1 MLILAAAPLHAQ
13 PSVLP
18 DTIAR
23 VKPSVLGVG
32 TFQETRR
39 PPAVMI
45 GTGFVVADGL
55 HALTNAHVIPAK
67 IDKKHNE
74 FLAVFAGQGADGT
87 VRIARVVATDKE
99 HDLALLRFKGPKLPA
114 LKLGNDRQVREGQM
128 FAFTG
133 YPLGAILGLFAVTH
147 RGIVSAIT
155 PIAIPV
161 QHSGQLSRKLID
173 ALRSPYP
180 VFQLDA
186 TAYPGNS
193 GSPMYDVQTGKVFGI
208 INKVFVEG
216 TKEHAITEPSGIT
229 YAIPIRWAEKLLKNA
244 GL

>member
-1 MLILAAAPLHAQ
+1 LFFSAAPLHAQ

-18 DTIAR
+18 ETIAR

-32 TFQETRR
+32 TFQKTRR
-39 PPAVMI
+39 PPNVML
-45 GTGFVVADGL
+45 GTGFVVADGS
-55 HALTNAHVIPAK
+55 HALTNAHVIPARL
-67 IDKKHNE
+67 DKDHKE
-74 FLAVFAGQGADGT
+74 VLAVFAGQGAEGT
-87 VRIARVVATDKE
+87 VRLARVVATDKD
-99 HDLALLRFKGPKLPA
+99 HDLALLRFEGPKLAA
-114 LKLGNDRQVREGQM
+114 LKPGNDQDVREGQL

-147 RGIVSAIT
+147 QGIVSGIT
-155 PIAIPV
+155 PIVIPV
-161 QHSGQLSRKLID
+161 QHGGQLNRKLID
-173 ALRSPYP
+173 ALGNPTP

-193 GSPMYDVQTGKVFGI
+193 GSPMYDVNTGQVVGI

-216 TKEHAITEPSGIT
+216 TKEHAITQPSGIT